1 MTNWIGL
8 KTLVIKEVSRFLKV
22 YLQTLLAPVVTS
34 FLFLV
39 IFSQI
44 FDDRTSMFNGINYT
58 EFLMPGLIMM
68 SIIQNAFANSSSSII
83 QSKVTGNLIFV
94 LVTPLS
100 SVELYVAFVAAS
112 VARGILVGL
121 VVYIVSLLFVPM
133 LPLHPFYVIFM
144 SILSGATLGAL
155 GIIAGVWAEK
165 FDQMAGFTN
174 FIIVPLS
181 FLSGVFY
188 SIHALPKFWEA
199 LSYFNPFFYMVDGF
213 RYGFFGASD
222 VSPWL
227 SLAISAIAFCAITV
241 VTLTMLRSGYKLRD

>member
-8 KTLVIKEVSRFLKV
+8 KTLLTKEVSRFLKV

-39 IFSQI
+39 IFSQV
-44 FDDRTSMFNGINYT
+44 FDDRTSMFHGINYT

-100 SVELYVAFVAAS
+100 SVDLYIAFVAAS
-112 VARGILVGL
+112 VTRGILVGL

-133 LPLHPFYVIFM
+133 LPMHPFYVIFM

-188 SIHALPKFWEA
+188 SIHVLPKFWET

-227 SLAISAIAFCAITV
+227 SLATTASAFCAITV
-241 VTLTMLRSGYKLRD
+241 FTLAMLRSGYKLRD